1 MDTPP
6 QIIQPYFDQ
15 YKSYEQEL
23 GNIGSRYAT
32 TNNFYYSII
41 SALMGIVTIIK
52 SPDANH
58 LQLYLQGAIS
68 LFAIMLCISWRKSMI
83 SFRGQFSIKFDVLR
97 ELEKAAG
104 IFPVYAKEK
113 EIFLKK
119 DQKKGLIKHEES
131 IPFILMLPFA
141 AIIVGIWMKWSNI
154 M

>member
-1 MDTPP
+1 MDAEP

-15 YKSYEQEL
+15 YKSYEQDL

-68 LFAIMLCISWRKSMI
+68 LFAILLCMSWWKSII
-83 SFRGQFSIKFDVLR
+83 SFRNQFSIKFDVLR

-119 DQKKGLIKHEES
+119 DQRKGLIKHEES
-131 IPFILMLPFA
+131 IPLILILPFA
-141 AIIVGIWMKWSNI
+141 AIIVGIWMKWNNI

>member
-1 MDTPP
+1 MDAAP

-41 SALMGIVTIIK
+41 SALMGIVTVIK
-52 SPDANH
+52 SPDVNH

-68 LFAIMLCISWRKSMI
+68 LFAILLCMSWWKSII
-83 SFRGQFSIKFDVLR
+83 SFRNQFSIKFDVLR

-113 EIFLKK
+113 EIFLKT

-131 IPFILMLPFA
+131 IPLILMLPFA
-141 AIIVGIWMKWSNI
+141 AIIVGIWMKWNNI